1 MQSKAMGFEL
11 PVILS
16 KADRELIASE
26 KPYELSNHNISLI
39 YLEDTV
45 SIFDDDEA
53 DWHYILFLTY
63 ILFQ

>member
-53 DWHYILFLTY
+53 D
-63 ILFQ
+63 